1 MSEALDKY
9 PLGYSEAE
17 AERLAVQADLFRNLT
32 EDFLRRAGVTSG
44 MHVLD
49 VGCGVGDV
57 SLLLRRLVG
66 ANGFV
71 LGIDRSAASV
81 ETGQRRAAAQKWQN
95 VRFEAAEIESF
106 EPSERFDAVVG
117 RFVLLYMPDPPKA
130 LRRFWQWLR
139 DGGVLAFQ
147 EMDMSQA
154 AQTPPSPLFEQ
165 TVGLIRA
172 TFAAGSVE
180 CDMGSKLLSAY
191 RVAGLPWPEMCA
203 AALAGGGPDWPG
215 AELMARTLSSLLPMA
230 ERAGLTRPG
239 EIDIGTLAARI
250 NADAAVHERLNFAP
264 RLVGAWARA
273 PQG

>member
-1 MSEALDKY
+1 M
-9 PLGYSEAE
+9 
-17 AERLAVQADLFRNLT
+17 
-32 EDFLRRAGVTSG
+32 
-44 MHVLD
+44 
-49 VGCGVGDV
+49 
-57 SLLLRRLVG
+57 
-66 ANGFV
+66 
-71 LGIDRSAASV
+71 
-81 ETGQRRAAAQKWQN
+81 
-95 VRFEAAEIESF
+95 RFEAAEIESF

-117 RFVLLYMPDPPKA
+117 QFVLLYMPDPPKA

-203 AALAGGGPDWPG
+203 AGLAGGGPDWPG

-230 ERAGLTRPG
+230 ERAGTHPPWGDRHWDLGGAHQRRRRRARTPELRAASSGRVGARTAWIGGSGKRGRRPRFAING
-239 EIDIGTLAARI
+239 FDCDRLRAAR
-250 NADAAVHERLNFAP
+250 RRTWRNFLKMRSVVVA
-264 RLVGAWARA
+264 
-273 PQG
+273 